1 MCHPLIE
8 LTSKYGTLVKSK
20 ISIKGN
26 AVEIDM
32 ANDTHYPY
40 IYLDS
45 AASTPVADEVVAEML
60 PYLKERYGNPSSL
73 HKFGRE
79 TNRAVHLARKR
90 VAEMIGASSP
100 REITFT
106 SGGTEANNLAL
117 KGTAMH
123 FKSKIPKK
131 NMIITSSIE
140 HDAVLEPCKDLEDRG
155 FVTIYLP
162 VTGDGLV
169 KPSELRNVISDNVAL
184 VSIMYANNEV
194 GTIQPIKELVEIA
207 HQAGALFHT
216 DAVQAAGKVPINVKN
231 LRVDMMSL
239 SSHKING
246 PKGVGALYIRS
257 NLNLLPIIHGGG
269 QEGYLRSGTENVPG
283 IVGFGKAC
291 DLANKRMGQYQ
302 DYVAGLRNYVV
313 ERVLK
318 EIPRSRLNG
327 LRTERIAN
335 NAHFTFFGVSGEDL
349 IIKLDENGIAAST
362 GSACSVKKQKPS
374 HVLKAMGFSYEEI
387 TGSLRLSLGLHNT
400 KDEVDRTVDT
410 LSNII
415 KELRE
420 LSPFKSKNMVEN
432 ELNSQ

>member
-1 MCHPLIE
+1 MTDE
-8 LTSKYGTLVKSK
+8 
-20 ISIKGN
+20 
-26 AVEIDM
+26 
-32 ANDTHYPY
+32 HYSN
-40 IYLDS
+40 IYLDT
-45 AASTPVADEVVAEML
+45 AASTPVADEVIEEML
-60 PYLKERYGNPSSL
+60 PYLKERYGNPSSI

-79 TNRAVHLARKR
+79 TARAINLARKR

-117 KGTAMH
+117 KGTAIH
-123 FKSKIPKK
+123 VQSKMPKK

-155 FVTIYLP
+155 FVTMHLQ
-162 VTGDGLV
+162 VTGEGFV
-169 KPSELRNVISDNVAL
+169 RPSELKNVISDNVAL

-194 GTIQPIKELVEIA
+194 GTIQPIKELVEIT

-216 DAVQAAGKVPINVKN
+216 DAVQAAGKLPLNVKN
-231 LRVDMMSL
+231 LGVDMMSL

-257 NLNLLPIIHGGG
+257 NLKILPIIHGGG
-269 QEGYLRSGTENVPG
+269 QEWYLRSGTENVPG

-291 DLANKRMGQYQ
+291 ELANKRMRHYQ
-302 DYVAGLRNYVV
+302 EHVAGLRNYVV

-335 NAHFTFFGVSGEDL
+335 NAHFTFFGVNGEDL

-362 GSACSVKKQKPS
+362 GSACSVKKQKQS

-387 TGSLRLSLGLHNT
+387 TGSLRLSLGMHNT
-400 KDEVDRTVDT
+400 KDEVDRAVNV
-410 LSNII
+410 LSSVIE
-415 KELRE
+415 ELRE
-420 LSPFKSKNMVEN
+420 LSPFESKYVG
-432 ELNSQ
+432 

>member
-1 MCHPLIE
+1 MTDE
-8 LTSKYGTLVKSK
+8 
-20 ISIKGN
+20 
-26 AVEIDM
+26 
-32 ANDTHYPY
+32 HYSY
-40 IYLDS
+40 IYLDT
-45 AASTPVADEVVAEML
+45 AASTPVADEVIEEML
-60 PYLKERYGNPSSL
+60 PYLKERYGNPSSI

-79 TNRAVHLARKR
+79 TARAINLARKR

-117 KGTAMH
+117 KGTAIH
-123 FKSKIPKK
+123 VQSKMPKK

-155 FVTIYLP
+155 FVTMHLP
-162 VTGDGLV
+162 VTGEGFV
-169 KPSELRNVISDNVAL
+169 RPSELKNVISDNVAL

-194 GTIQPIKELVEIA
+194 GTIQPIKELVEIT

-216 DAVQAAGKVPINVKN
+216 DAVQAAGKLPLNVKN
-231 LRVDMMSL
+231 LGVDMMSL

-257 NLNLLPIIHGGG
+257 NLKILPIIHGGG
-269 QEGYLRSGTENVPG
+269 QEWYLRSGTENVPG

-291 DLANKRMGQYQ
+291 ELANKRMRHYQ
-302 DYVAGLRNYVV
+302 EHVAGLRNYVV

-335 NAHFTFFGVSGEDL
+335 NAHFTFFGVNGEDL

-362 GSACSVKKQKPS
+362 GSACSVKKQKQS

-387 TGSLRLSLGLHNT
+387 TGSLRLSLGMHNT
-400 KDEVDRTVDT
+400 KDEVDRAVNV
-410 LSNII
+410 LSSVIE
-415 KELRE
+415 ELRE
-420 LSPFKSKNMVEN
+420 LSPFESKYVG
-432 ELNSQ
+432 

>member
-1 MCHPLIE
+1 MTDE
-8 LTSKYGTLVKSK
+8 
-20 ISIKGN
+20 
-26 AVEIDM
+26 
-32 ANDTHYPY
+32 HYSH
-40 IYLDS
+40 IYLDT
-45 AASTPVADEVVAEML
+45 AASTPVADEVIEEML
-60 PYLKERYGNPSSL
+60 PYLKERYGNPSSI

-79 TNRAVHLARKR
+79 TARAINLARKR

-117 KGTAMH
+117 KGTAIH
-123 FKSKIPKK
+123 VQSKMPKK

-155 FVTIYLP
+155 FVTMHLP
-162 VTGDGLV
+162 VTGEGFV
-169 KPSELRNVISDNVAL
+169 RPSELKNMISDNVAL

-194 GTIQPIKELVEIA
+194 GTIQPIKELVEIT

-216 DAVQAAGKVPINVKN
+216 DAVQAAGKLPLNVKN
-231 LRVDMMSL
+231 LGVDMMSL

-257 NLNLLPIIHGGG
+257 NLKILPIIHGGG
-269 QEGYLRSGTENVPG
+269 QEWYLRSGTENVPG

-291 DLANKRMGQYQ
+291 ELANKRMRHYQ
-302 DYVAGLRNYVV
+302 EHVAGLRNYVV

-327 LRTERIAN
+327 LRSERIAN
-335 NAHFTFFGVSGEDL
+335 NAHFTFFGVNGEDL

-362 GSACSVKKQKPS
+362 GSACSVKKQKQS

-387 TGSLRLSLGLHNT
+387 TGSLRLSLGMHNT
-400 KDEVDRTVDT
+400 KDEVDRAVNV
-410 LSNII
+410 LSSVIE
-415 KELRE
+415 ELRE
-420 LSPFKSKNMVEN
+420 LSPFESKVFRR
-432 ELNSQ
+432 L

>member
-1 MCHPLIE
+1 MW
-8 LTSKYGTLVKSK
+8 
-20 ISIKGN
+20 GN
-26 AVEIDM
+26 PRKTDM
-32 ANDTHYPY
+32 TDDDKHSYH
-40 IYLDS
+40 IYLDT
-45 AASTPVADEVVAEML
+45 AASTPAADEVIAEML
-60 PYLKERYGNPSSL
+60 PYLKERYGNPSSI
-73 HKFGRE
+73 HTFGRE
-79 TNRAVHLARKR
+79 TARAIHLARKR

-123 FKSKIPKK
+123 IKRKMPKK

-155 FVTIYLP
+155 FVTMHLP
-162 VTGDGLV
+162 VTGEGLIR
-169 KPSELRNVISDNVAL
+169 PSELKSVMTDNVAL

-194 GTIQPIKELVEIA
+194 GTIQQIKELIEIA

-216 DAVQAAGKVPINVKN
+216 DAVQAAGKLPLNVQN
-231 LRVDMMSL
+231 LGVDMMSL

-246 PKGVGALYIRS
+246 PKGVGALYIKS
-257 NLNLLPIIHGGG
+257 NLKILPIIHGGG
-269 QEGYLRSGTENVPG
+269 QEWYLRSGTENVPG

-291 DLANKRMGQYQ
+291 ELATKRMSQYQ
-302 DYVAGLRNYVV
+302 EHVTGLRDYVI

-327 LRTERIAN
+327 LRTERIPN
-335 NAHFTFFGVSGEDL
+335 NAHFTFFGVNGEDL
-349 IIKLDENGIAAST
+349 IIKLDENGVAAST
-362 GSACSVKKQKPS
+362 GSACSVKKQKQS

-387 TGSLRLSLGLHNT
+387 TGSLRLSLGMHNT
-400 KDEVDRTVDT
+400 RDEVDRAVDI
-410 LSNII
+410 LSNVV

-420 LSPFKSKNMVEN
+420 LSPFMSKYVAG
-432 ELNSQ
+432 